1 MKATAVIQVRMGST
15 RFPGKIM
22 MKLDE
27 KFTVLDY
34 VIRQLG
40 YSKLLENIII
50 ATTNLEQDDVVVQ
63 YSKDNG
69 LAYFRGEPLDVLDR
83 YYKCAK
89 EFSLDVIVRITSDAP
104 FQDPTI
110 IDEVI
115 SKFQEND
122 CDFASNNIIRTY
134 PIGIDTEVFS
144 FNTLEKTWKE
154 AKLPS
159 EREHVTTFMKK
170 NNEMFKIYNL
180 ENKEK
185 IPIYKLT
192 IDRKEDLEFLK
203 KIATSINN
211 EPILMNDVYQLFT
224 QKPEILELYN
234 DKMDQTEG
242 YSKSL
247 KDDEEFLKK
256 LGDKEREK
264 YSKSFKESIRTN

>member
-1 MKATAVIQVRMGST
+1 LKATAVIQVRMGST

-50 ATTNLEQDDVVVQ
+50 ATTNLEQDNVIVE
-63 YSKDNG
+63 YAKNNG

-89 EFSLDVIVRITSDAP
+89 EFSLDVIVRMTSDAP
-104 FQDPTI
+104 FLDPTI
-110 IDEVI
+110 VDKVF
-115 SKFQEND
+115 SKFQETD
-122 CDFASNNIIRTY
+122 CDFVSNNIIRTY

-144 FNTLEKTWKE
+144 MKTLEKTWNQ

-159 EREHVTTFMKK
+159 EREHVTTFIKK
-170 NNEMFKIYNL
+170 NSEIFKLYNL
-180 ENKEK
+180 ENNEK
-185 IPIYKLT
+185 IPIYRLT
-192 IDRKEDLEFLK
+192 IDRKEDLEFLRAIASNIK
-203 KIATSINN
+203 KQ
-211 EPILMNDVYQLFT
+211 PILMQDVYELFS
-224 QKPEILELYN
+224 QKPEILDLYN
-234 DKMDQTEG
+234 DKMNIVEG
-242 YSKSL
+242 YNKSL

-256 LGDKEREK
+256 MNKNGKKDNFRI
-264 YSKSFKESIRTN
+264 FKETIEK